1 MSDSRWFLHSCFN
14 LFFSKLQ
21 KKKRKPCTKPC
32 LNKLHKVFFPFNFK
46 RAILSVWKR
55 NLASH
60 AKDNLFIALYLI
72 WYAFV
77 LSIQSTVEFYKA
89 NVNLLW
95 PLKWKARWLKFLKG
109 KFKYLNSKYWNS
121 RIFTLNSGGKIQ
133 IFEAEKLKFT
143 IIHSDF

>member
-1 MSDSRWFLHSCFN
+1 MNILDFLN
-14 LFFSKLQ
+14 LSSNIWIFAPKVHFLLISK
-21 KKKRKPCTKPC
+21 
-32 LNKLHKVFFPFNFK
+32 
-46 RAILSVWKR
+46 AILSFRKR

-95 PLKWKARWLKFLKG
+95 PLKWNARTVFENHSKCRIWIFQFWHFPLFFVLLKVTCLVTLFDCNLQVFKNSPNGPFLA
-109 KFKYLNSKYWNS
+109 F
-121 RIFTLNSGGKIQ
+121 
-133 IFEAEKLKFT
+133 
-143 IIHSDF
+143 

>member
-1 MSDSRWFLHSCFN
+1 MISFEWFKVIFAFMFQFVFLW
-14 LFFSKLQ
+14 KLQ
-21 KKKRKPCTKPC
+21 KKKRKLCTKPC

-95 PLKWKARWLKFLKG
+95 PLKWKAQWLKIQDFLLWFLAR
-109 KFKYLNSKYWNS
+109 KFKYL
-121 RIFTLNSGGKIQ
+121 RQ
-133 IFEAEKLKFT
+133 KFRY
-143 IIHSDF
+143 